1 MTGYHMR
8 RALEREDEEH
18 VRKVPDRV
26 LLARLAKYMLKHKRR
41 LAIAVTAVLVASLS
55 GLVPPYLLKVAI
67 DNYIVQGDLT
77 GLTFVA
83 VILVA
88 VYLINWFSDYQRTYQ
103 ISWLGQNMVNEI
115 RMNLFSHLQNLSFS
129 FYDKSET
136 GRIISRVTNDTDT
149 LSMIFVQGIVTV
161 LSDILTLVGIV
172 IVMLWLSVSLTLAT
186 LVVLPILLLST
197 LVFQSR
203 LRRAYRMTR
212 KKIAKVTSKLQESIS
227 GIREIQSFTRE
238 RDTIEVF
245 RQANIENLQA
255 NVQAGRIFALLM
267 PVIQIIGAVGT
278 CIVLWY
284 GGILTIGEGITL
296 GILVAFLAY
305 VTRFFRPIVN
315 LTTFYNTV
323 QSAMSAA
330 ERIFET
336 MDTRPEIAD
345 APEAIELPRVK
356 GRIAFKN
363 VSFGYN
369 PSDPVLK
376 NIDFSV
382 ELGRTLA
389 IVGPT
394 GAGKST
400 MVRLLSRFYEP
411 QSGTITVD
419 GYDVR
424 NVALRSLHNQ
434 MGVVLQ
440 EPFLFS
446 GTIMENIRY
455 GKLDATDEEVKN
467 IAKLVGAHEFIT
479 SLSDGYE
486 TEVGERGMRLSVG
499 QRQLISF
506 ARALLRD
513 PPILILDEATSSLDP
528 YTELKIKRGLSV
540 LLKNRTSLVIAHR
553 LSTVRN
559 ADNIIVVNNGE
570 IVEEGDHRKL
580 MKKRGLYH
588 RLYDK
593 QFKDIKKQ
601 TNVINETR
609 LR

>member
-1 MTGYHMR
+1 VTGYHMR
-8 RALEREDEEH
+8 RALEREEDEEH
-18 VRKVPDRV
+18 VRQVPDRV
-26 LLARLAKYMLKHKRR
+26 LIARLAKYVLKHRGR
-41 LAIAVTAVLVASLS
+41 LAIAVASVLVASLS
-55 GLVPPYLLKVAI
+55 GIVPPYLLKVAI
-67 DNYIVQGDLT
+67 DNYIIKGNLA
-77 GLTFVA
+77 GLTLITI
-83 VILVA
+83 ILVA
-88 VYLINWFSDYQRTYQ
+88 IYLTNWFSDYQRTYQ
-103 ISWLGQNMVNEI
+103 ISWLGQSMVNDI
-115 RMNLFSHLQNLSFS
+115 RINLFSHLQDLSFS
-129 FYDKSET
+129 FYDRSEA

-149 LSMIFVQGIVTV
+149 LSMMFTQGIVTV

-172 IVMLWLSVSLTLAT
+172 VVMLWLSVPLTLAT
-186 LVVLPILLLST
+186 LVVIPLLLLST

-238 RDTIEVF
+238 RDTMEVF

-278 CIVLWY
+278 GIVLWY
-284 GGILTIGEGITL
+284 GGILTIGGGITL

-305 VTRFFRPIVN
+305 VTSFFRPIVN

-323 QSAMSAA
+323 QSAMAAA

-336 MDTRPEIAD
+336 MDTTPEIAD
-345 APEAIELPRVK
+345 APDAIELPRVK
-356 GRIAFKN
+356 GRIAFQN
-363 VSFGYN
+363 VSFSYN
-369 PSDPVLK
+369 PNETVLK
-376 NIDFSV
+376 NINFSV
-382 ELGRTLA
+382 EPRKTLA

-400 MVRLLSRFYEP
+400 IVRLLSRFYEP
-411 QSGTITVD
+411 QSGTTTVD
-419 GYDVR
+419 GYDVK
-424 NVALRSLHNQ
+424 NVTLKSLRNQ

-446 GTIMENIRY
+446 GSIMENIRY
-455 GKLDATDEEVKN
+455 GKLDATDEEVQN
-467 IAKLVGAHEFIT
+467 IAKLVGAHGFIT
-479 SLSDGYE
+479 SFPDGYK

-506 ARALLRD
+506 ARAFLRD

-553 LSTVRN
+553 LSTIRN
-559 ADNIIVVNNGE
+559 ADNIIVINDGE
-570 IVEEGDHRKL
+570 IVEEGNHRKL
-580 MKKRGLYH
+580 MKKKRLYR

-593 QFKDIKKQ
+593 QFKDI
-601 TNVINETR
+601 
-609 LR
+609 

>member
-1 MTGYHMR
+1 VTGYHMR
-8 RALEREDEEH
+8 RALEREDDEEH

-26 LLARLAKYMLKHKRR
+26 LIARLAKYVLKHKGR
-41 LAIAVTAVLVASLS
+41 LTIAVTAVLVVSLS

-67 DNYIVQGDLT
+67 DNYIVQGELT
-77 GLTFVA
+77 GLTFIA
-83 VILVA
+83 IILVA
-88 VYLINWFSDYQRTYQ
+88 VYIINWFSDYERTYQ
-103 ISWLGQNMVNEI
+103 ISWLGQNMVNDI
-115 RMNLFSHLQNLSFS
+115 RMKLFSHLQDLSFS
-129 FYDKSET
+129 FYDKSEA

-149 LSMIFVQGIVTV
+149 LSMIFAQGIVTV

-172 IVMLWLSVSLTLAT
+172 VVMLWLSVPLTLAT
-186 LVVLPILLLST
+186 LVVIPILLLIT

-212 KKIAKVTSKLQESIS
+212 RKIAKVTSKLQESIS

-238 RDTIEVF
+238 RDTIETF

-267 PVIQIIGAVGT
+267 PVIQIIGAIGT

-284 GGILTIGEGITL
+284 GGILTVGGGITL

-305 VTRFFRPIVN
+305 VTSFFRPIVN

-323 QSAMSAA
+323 QSAMAAA

-345 APEAIELPRVK
+345 APEAVELPRVK
-356 GRIAFKN
+356 GRIVFQN

-369 PSDPVLK
+369 LSDPVLED
-376 NIDFSV
+376 IDLSV
-382 ELGRTLA
+382 EPGKTLA

-411 QSGTITVD
+411 QSGAITVD
-419 GYDVR
+419 GHDVR
-424 NVALRSLHNQ
+424 SVTLRSLHNQ

-446 GTIMENIRY
+446 GTVMENIRY

-479 SLSDGYE
+479 SFPDGYE

-540 LLKNRTSLVIAHR
+540 LLKNRTSIVIAHR

-570 IVEEGDHRKL
+570 IVEEGNHTEL
-580 MKKRGLYH
+580 MKKKGLYR

-593 QFKDIKKQ
+593 QFKDI
-601 TNVINETR
+601 
-609 LR
+609 

>member
-1 MTGYHMR
+1 VTGYHMR
-8 RALEREDEEH
+8 RALEREDDEEH

-26 LLARLAKYMLKHKRR
+26 LIARLAKYVLKHKGR
-41 LAIAVTAVLVASLS
+41 LTIAVTAVLVVSLS

-67 DNYIVQGDLT
+67 DNYIVQGELT
-77 GLTFVA
+77 GLTFIA
-83 VILVA
+83 IILVA
-88 VYLINWFSDYQRTYQ
+88 VYIINWFSDYERTYQ
-103 ISWLGQNMVNEI
+103 ISWLGQNMVNDI
-115 RMNLFSHLQNLSFS
+115 RMKLFSHLQDLSFS
-129 FYDKSET
+129 FYDKSEA

-149 LSMIFVQGIVTV
+149 LSMIFAQGIVTV

-172 IVMLWLSVSLTLAT
+172 VVMLWLSVPLTLAT
-186 LVVLPILLLST
+186 LVVIPILLLIT

-212 KKIAKVTSKLQESIS
+212 RKIAKVTSKLQESIS

-238 RDTIEVF
+238 RDTIETF

-267 PVIQIIGAVGT
+267 PVIQIIGAIGT

-284 GGILTIGEGITL
+284 GGILTVGGGITL

-305 VTRFFRPIVN
+305 VTSFFRPIVN

-323 QSAMSAA
+323 QSAMAAA

-356 GRIAFKN
+356 GRIVFQN

-369 PSDPVLK
+369 LSDPVLED
-376 NIDFSV
+376 IDLSV
-382 ELGRTLA
+382 EPGKTLA

-411 QSGTITVD
+411 QSGAITVD
-419 GYDVR
+419 GHDVR
-424 NVALRSLHNQ
+424 SVTLRSLHNQ

-446 GTIMENIRY
+446 GTVMENIRY

-479 SLSDGYE
+479 SFPDGYE

-540 LLKNRTSLVIAHR
+540 LLKNRTSIVIAHR

-570 IVEEGDHRKL
+570 IVEEGNHKEL
-580 MKKRGLYH
+580 MKKKGLYR

-593 QFKDIKKQ
+593 QFKDI
-601 TNVINETR
+601 
-609 LR
+609 

>member
-8 RALEREDEEH
+8 RALEREEDEEH
-18 VRKVPDRV
+18 VRKVSDRV
-26 LLARLAKYMLKHKRR
+26 LIARLAKYVLKHKGR
-41 LAIAVTAVLVASLS
+41 LAIAVAAVLVASLS

-67 DNYIVQGDLT
+67 DNYIVQGNLT
-77 GLTFVA
+77 GLTFIA
-83 VILVA
+83 IILVA
-88 VYLINWFSDYQRTYQ
+88 VFIINWFSDYERTYQ
-103 ISWLGQNMVNEI
+103 ISWLGQNMVNDI
-115 RMNLFSHLQNLSFS
+115 RMKLFSHLQDLSFS
-129 FYDKSET
+129 FYDKAEA

-149 LSMIFVQGIVTV
+149 LSMIFAQGIVTV

-172 IVMLWLSVSLTLAT
+172 VVMLWLSVPLTLAT
-186 LVVLPILLLST
+186 LVVLPLLLLST

-238 RDTIEVF
+238 RDTIETF

-284 GGILTIGEGITL
+284 GGILTIAGGITL
-296 GILVAFLAY
+296 GILVAFLVY
-305 VTRFFRPIVN
+305 VTSFFRPIVN

-323 QSAMSAA
+323 QSAMAAA

-345 APEAIELPRVK
+345 APEAVELPRVK
-356 GRIAFKN
+356 GRIAFQN

-369 PSDPVLK
+369 PSNPVLK
-376 NIDFSV
+376 DIDFSV
-382 ELGRTLA
+382 EPAKTLA
-389 IVGPT
+389 LVGQT

-400 MVRLLSRFYEP
+400 IVRLLSRFYEP

-419 GYDVR
+419 GHDVR
-424 NVALRSLHNQ
+424 GVTLRSLHNQ
-434 MGVVLQ
+434 MGIVLQ

-446 GTIMENIRY
+446 GTIMENITY

-467 IAKLVGAHEFIT
+467 IAKLVGAHEFIK
-479 SLSDGYE
+479 SFPDGYE

-559 ADNIIVVNNGE
+559 ADNIIVVNDGE
-570 IVEEGDHRKL
+570 IVEEGNHREL
-580 MKKRGLYH
+580 MKKRGLYR

-593 QFKDIKKQ
+593 QFKDI
-601 TNVINETR
+601 
-609 LR
+609 

>member
-8 RALEREDEEH
+8 RALEREDDEEH

-26 LLARLAKYMLKHKRR
+26 LIARLAKYVLKHKGR
-41 LAIAVTAVLVASLS
+41 LTIAVTAVLVVSLS

-67 DNYIVQGDLT
+67 DNYIVQGELT
-77 GLTFVA
+77 GLTFIA
-83 VILVA
+83 IILVA
-88 VYLINWFSDYQRTYQ
+88 VYIINWFSDYERTYQ
-103 ISWLGQNMVNEI
+103 ISWLGQNMVNDI
-115 RMNLFSHLQNLSFS
+115 RMKLFSHLQDLSFS
-129 FYDKSET
+129 FYDKSEA

-149 LSMIFVQGIVTV
+149 LSMIFAQGIVTV

-172 IVMLWLSVSLTLAT
+172 VVMLWLSVPLTLAT
-186 LVVLPILLLST
+186 LVVIPILLLIT

-212 KKIAKVTSKLQESIS
+212 RKIAKVTSKLQESIS

-238 RDTIEVF
+238 RDTIETF

-267 PVIQIIGAVGT
+267 PVIQIIGAIGT

-284 GGILTIGEGITL
+284 GGILTVGGGITL

-305 VTRFFRPIVN
+305 VTSFFRPIVN

-323 QSAMSAA
+323 QSAMAAA

-345 APEAIELPRVK
+345 APEAVELPRVK
-356 GRIAFKN
+356 GRIVFQN

-369 PSDPVLK
+369 LSDPVLED
-376 NIDFSV
+376 IDLSV
-382 ELGRTLA
+382 EPGKTLA

-411 QSGTITVD
+411 QSGAITVD
-419 GYDVR
+419 GHDVR
-424 NVALRSLHNQ
+424 SVTLRSLHNQ

-446 GTIMENIRY
+446 GTVMENIRY

-479 SLSDGYE
+479 SFPDGYE

-540 LLKNRTSLVIAHR
+540 LLKNRTSIVIAHR

-570 IVEEGDHRKL
+570 IVEEGNHTEL
-580 MKKRGLYH
+580 MKKKGLYR

-593 QFKDIKKQ
+593 QFKDI
-601 TNVINETR
+601 
-609 LR
+609 

>member
-8 RALEREDEEH
+8 RALEREDEER

-26 LLARLAKYMLKHKRR
+26 LIARLAKYMFKHKGR

-67 DNYIVQGDLT
+67 DNYIVKGNLT

-115 RMNLFSHLQNLSFS
+115 RMNLFSHLQDLSFS
-129 FYDKSET
+129 FYDKSEA

-186 LVVLPILLLST
+186 LVVLPILLLCT

-323 QSAMSAA
+323 QSAMAAA

-336 MDTRPEIAD
+336 MDTRPEVTD
-345 APEAIELPRVK
+345 APEAVELPRVK

-382 ELGRTLA
+382 EQGKSLA

-400 MVRLLSRFYEP
+400 TVRLLSRFYEP
-411 QSGTITVD
+411 QSGNITVD
-419 GYDVR
+419 YYDVR
-424 NVALRSLHNQ
+424 DVTLKSLHNQ

-467 IAKLVGAHEFIT
+467 IARLVGAHEFIT
-479 SLSDGYE
+479 SFPDGYE

-540 LLKNRTSLVIAHR
+540 LLRNRTSLVIAHR

-559 ADNIIVVNNGE
+559 ADNIIVVNDGE
-570 IVEEGDHRKL
+570 IVEEGNHKEL
-580 MKKRGLYH
+580 MKKRGLYR

-593 QFKDIKKQ
+593 QFKDI
-601 TNVINETR
+601 
-609 LR
+609 

>member
-8 RALEREDEEH
+8 RALEREEDEEH

-26 LLARLAKYMLKHKRR
+26 LIARLARYVLKHKGR
-41 LAIAVTAVLVASLS
+41 LVIAVVAVLVASLS

-67 DNYIVQGDLT
+67 DNYIVQGNLT
-77 GLTFVA
+77 GLTFIA
-83 VILVA
+83 IILVA
-88 VYLINWFSDYQRTYQ
+88 IYLINWFSDYQRTYQ
-103 ISWLGQNMVNEI
+103 ISWLGQNMVNQI
-115 RMNLFSHLQNLSFS
+115 RINLFSHLHDLSFS
-129 FYDKSET
+129 FYDRSEA

-149 LSMIFVQGIVTV
+149 LSMIFVQGVVTFF
-161 LSDILTLVGIV
+161 SDIFTLVGIV
-172 IVMLWLSVSLTLAT
+172 VVMLWLSVPLTLAT
-186 LVVLPILLLST
+186 LVVLPLLLLST

-212 KKIAKVTSKLQESIS
+212 KRIAKVTSKLQESIS

-238 RDTIEVF
+238 RDTMEVF

-278 CIVLWY
+278 SIVLWY
-284 GGILTIGEGITL
+284 GGILTIGGGITL

-323 QSAMSAA
+323 QSAMAAA

-336 MDTRPEIAD
+336 MDTKPEIAD
-345 APEAIELPRVK
+345 AQDAIELPSVK
-356 GRIAFKN
+356 GRIAFQN

-376 NIDFSV
+376 NVDFSV
-382 ELGRTLA
+382 EQGKTLA

-424 NVALRSLHNQ
+424 NVSLKSLHNQ
-434 MGVVLQ
+434 MGIVLQ

-455 GKLDATDEEVKN
+455 GKLDATDEETRN

-479 SLSDGYE
+479 SLSEGYE

-528 YTELKIKRGLSV
+528 YTELKIKSGLSV
-540 LLKNRTSLVIAHR
+540 LLKNRTSIVIAHR

-559 ADNIIVVNNGE
+559 ADNIIVVNDGE
-570 IVEEGDHRKL
+570 IVEEGNHREL
-580 MKKRGLYH
+580 MKKRGLYR

-593 QFKDIKKQ
+593 QFKNI
-601 TNVINETR
+601 
-609 LR
+609 

>member
-1 MTGYHMR
+1 VTGYHMR
-8 RALEREDEEH
+8 RALEREEDEEH
-18 VRKVPDRV
+18 VRQVPDRV
-26 LLARLAKYMLKHKRR
+26 LIARLAKYVLKHRGR
-41 LAIAVTAVLVASLS
+41 LAIAVASVLVASLS
-55 GLVPPYLLKVAI
+55 GIVPPYLLKVAI
-67 DNYIVQGDLT
+67 DNYIIKGNLA
-77 GLTFVA
+77 GLTLITI
-83 VILVA
+83 ILVA
-88 VYLINWFSDYQRTYQ
+88 IYLTNWFSDYQRTYQ
-103 ISWLGQNMVNEI
+103 ISWLGQSMVNDI
-115 RMNLFSHLQNLSFS
+115 RINLFSHLQDLSFS
-129 FYDKSET
+129 FYDRSEA

-149 LSMIFVQGIVTV
+149 LSMMFTQGIVTV

-172 IVMLWLSVSLTLAT
+172 VVMLWLSVPLTLAT
-186 LVVLPILLLST
+186 LVVIPLLLLST

-238 RDTIEVF
+238 RDTMEVF

-278 CIVLWY
+278 GIVLWY
-284 GGILTIGEGITL
+284 GGILTIGGGITL

-305 VTRFFRPIVN
+305 VTSFFRPIVN

-323 QSAMSAA
+323 QSAMAAA

-336 MDTRPEIAD
+336 MDTTPEIAD
-345 APEAIELPRVK
+345 APDAIELPRVK
-356 GRIAFKN
+356 GRIAFQN
-363 VSFGYN
+363 VSFSYN
-369 PSDPVLK
+369 PNETVLK
-376 NIDFSV
+376 NINFSV
-382 ELGRTLA
+382 EPRKTLA

-400 MVRLLSRFYEP
+400 IVRLLSRFYEP
-411 QSGTITVD
+411 QSGTTTVD
-419 GYDVR
+419 GYDVK
-424 NVALRSLHNQ
+424 NVTLKSLRNQ

-446 GTIMENIRY
+446 GSIMENIRY
-455 GKLDATDEEVKN
+455 GKLDATDEEVQN
-467 IAKLVGAHEFIT
+467 IAKLVGVHGFIT
-479 SLSDGYE
+479 SFPDGYK

-506 ARALLRD
+506 ARAFLRD

-553 LSTVRN
+553 LSTIRN
-559 ADNIIVVNNGE
+559 ADNIIVINDGE
-570 IVEEGDHRKL
+570 IVEEGNHRKL
-580 MKKRGLYH
+580 MKKKRLYR

-593 QFKDIKKQ
+593 QFKDI
-601 TNVINETR
+601 
-609 LR
+609 

>member
-1 MTGYHMR
+1 
-8 RALEREDEEH
+8 
-18 VRKVPDRV
+18 
-26 LLARLAKYMLKHKRR
+26 
-41 LAIAVTAVLVASLS
+41 
-55 GLVPPYLLKVAI
+55 
-67 DNYIVQGDLT
+67 LT
-77 GLTFVA
+77 
-83 VILVA
+83 
-88 VYLINWFSDYQRTYQ
+88 
-103 ISWLGQNMVNEI
+103 
-115 RMNLFSHLQNLSFS
+115 
-129 FYDKSET
+129 
-136 GRIISRVTNDTDT
+136 
-149 LSMIFVQGIVTV
+149 
-161 LSDILTLVGIV
+161 VG
-172 IVMLWLSVSLTLAT
+172 
-186 LVVLPILLLST
+186 
-197 LVFQSR
+197 
-203 LRRAYRMTR
+203 
-212 KKIAKVTSKLQESIS
+212 
-227 GIREIQSFTRE
+227 G
-238 RDTIEVF
+238 
-245 RQANIENLQA
+245 
-255 NVQAGRIFALLM
+255 
-267 PVIQIIGAVGT
+267 
-278 CIVLWY
+278 
-284 GGILTIGEGITL
+284 GITL

-305 VTRFFRPIVN
+305 VTSFFRPIVN

-323 QSAMSAA
+323 QSAMAAA

-356 GRIAFKN
+356 GRIVFQN

-369 PSDPVLK
+369 LSDPVLED
-376 NIDFSV
+376 IDFSV
-382 ELGRTLA
+382 EPGKTLA

-411 QSGTITVD
+411 QSGAITVD
-419 GYDVR
+419 GHDVR
-424 NVALRSLHNQ
+424 SVTLRSLHNQ

-446 GTIMENIRY
+446 GTVMENIRY

-479 SLSDGYE
+479 SFPDGYE

-540 LLKNRTSLVIAHR
+540 LLKNRTSIVIAHR

-570 IVEEGDHRKL
+570 IVEEGNHTEL
-580 MKKRGLYH
+580 MKKKGLYR

-593 QFKDIKKQ
+593 QFKDI
-601 TNVINETR
+601 
-609 LR
+609 